1 MSQKQGQIKKK
12 KRDGEG
18 KRWNAKMQE
27 KPRKYHL
34 KNHAGTNQ
42 LRLNLSSFAVSAI
55 KAEIRSILD
64 KEVSEQKGCYAGT
77 LISSPGKNM
86 TIQSSSFDYT
96 K

>member
-34 KNHAGTNQ
+34 GTNQ

-64 KEVSEQKGCYAGT
+64 KEVSEQKGRYAGT